1 MFYKEMIAKIGFVI
15 LALLTV
21 PILFY
26 SSNADVSI
34 KEPLNW
40 QASPKL
46 INLIPFAVNLIL
58 SAPLRAMVSLS
69 LYAIPYT
76 LQAAISPPRMGAIQ

>member
-1 MFYKEMIAKIGFVI
+1 MDNALSEFINNKVVVI

-26 SSNADVSI
+26 SINADISM
-34 KEPLNW
+34 KEPPNW

-46 INLIPFAVNLIL
+46 INLIPFAVNLFYL
-58 SAPLRAMVSLS
+58 LRFG
-69 LYAIPYT
+69 
-76 LQAAISPPRMGAIQ
+76 RR